1 MAQGL
6 RVRFAMVAARL
17 AAACWLTSSTL
28 VWPQV
33 NLLRNGSFE
42 WRTTNG
48 IPVGWSNG
56 YSGTPAVVSGVATRC
71 GDYVLRL
78 MDSSSTQAIGLL
90 SEALPVTAGT
100 SYIAEAYTSRVETNS
115 AIGSLFLKYYDT
127 GGAQVGSF
135 SRSTAAAPNIWDYLS
150 VTGAAPANAATAR
163 VLCYSSIASTGTMY
177 FDGVSFR
184 LTLPAATNQLTRYVA
199 PAAAGA
205 ATGLTAN
212 DPSKYNNASFWS
224 AVKASLSTNS
234 VKVIFLEGDYVMDT
248 SADCLNISSLG
259 NDSYSLILEGEHPF
273 GSVFTRTDAAQT
285 NDGPAMM
292 HLMWTTNVVVRH
304 LHWENDTLLAG
315 RLVQY
320 GLAIDGLK
328 TGADTKNNSVQGCSF
343 VGLSWNIYGAM
354 GFHHATTHGGQ
365 VLNCEFVRGGYNSGF
380 HMIYNAYGPYDLSF
394 ENNYF
399 EDCTGAYLRLR
410 GGCHE
415 ALVRSNTFVSTA
427 SAYNQPF
434 VQLAAYNNLE
444 PGDETWGH
452 NFVIADNQF
461 NYLVSGGNPVAF
473 HLNHMGFDPY
483 RAPGLLWDY
492 LLTPA
497 EAAVLTSGTVAA
509 RKSLVRTN
517 FGLNF
522 DTQILLTNNVRQGFH
537 TSDLK
542 LYTTSYPA
550 YNYQDANGV
559 WHLCPNYGGDGSY
572 DISSIVTQPVGSTT
586 NAWTPNASGTW
597 DNAANWSPAGVP
609 NGKGSLAILTNNV
622 SAASRTNTLDT
633 DVTLGRLR
641 IGSLD
646 GGTNLVL
653 EASGGSALTFDN
665 RGAGAEIIAISGN
678 ASDSLNAPIELADD
692 LTVTNTKPLRIRGVI
707 RELGP
712 WSGYG
717 KPRSLIKT
725 GNGTLTLSGTNTCT
739 GPTTV
744 SAGTLALLALA
755 GPTSLLPNS
764 VALSVSAGATL
775 DVSQMPSGFV
785 LGGGQSLSGSGTLT
799 GNVTVAAAGRLLPG
813 GSNSPGALTCQNA
826 LTLRGA
832 TLLRIDPS
840 NGTNDALQGIS
851 TLTYGGSLSVTNF
864 SGTNRFGHSY
874 KLFSAASYAPG
885 NFSST
890 NLPPLAS
897 GLQWAWNPANGTLA
911 VVAAPPT
918 NISFALSGST
928 LVLSWPGSHLGWV
941 AQSNAVDL
949 VATNHWFDIPGSQF
963 ASNLNILLQP
973 GWPKVFYRLR
983 RP

>member
-1 MAQGL
+1 VNRNRHWVGL
-6 RVRFAMVAARL
+6 AG
-17 AAACWLTSSTL
+17 ACWLATSASC
-28 VWPQV
+28 WPQV

-42 WRTTNG
+42 WYATNG
-48 IPVGWSNG
+48 IPGCWSNAYG
-56 YSGTPAVVSGVATRC
+56 GTPAIVSGVATKC

-78 MDSSSTQAIGLL
+78 VDSSSTQSMGLV
-90 SEALPVTAGT
+90 SDAMPVTNGA
-100 SYIAEAYTSRVETNS
+100 SYTAEAYVSRVETNG
-115 AIGSLFLKYYDT
+115 ALGSLFLKYYDASGT
-127 GGAQVGSF
+127 QVGSF
-135 SRSTAAAPNIWDYLS
+135 SKNTAAAPNTWDYLS
-150 VTGAAPANAATAR
+150 VTGTAPASAATAR
-163 VLCYSSIASTGTMY
+163 VHCYSTLASTGTMY

-184 LTLPAATNQLTRYVA
+184 LSPAPPGDELARYVA

-205 ATGLTAN
+205 ATGLSAA
-212 DPSKYNNASFWS
+212 SAAKYNSTAFWS
-224 AVKASLSTNS
+224 AVKASLNTNS

-248 SADCLNISSLG
+248 SADTLAISNLG
-259 NDSYSLILEGEHPF
+259 NDSHTLTLEGEHPF

-285 NDGPAMM
+285 NDGPAML

-304 LHWENDTLLAG
+304 LHWENDTSLPG

-320 GLAIDGLK
+320 GLAIDGIS
-328 TGADTKNNSVQGCSF
+328 TGADTRNISVQGCSF

-354 GFHHATTHGGQ
+354 GFHHATTHGGR
-365 VLNCEFVRGGYNSGF
+365 VTNCDFVRGGYNTGF

-394 ENNYF
+394 ENNHF

-415 ALVRSNTFVSTA
+415 VLVCSNTFVSTA

-461 NYLVSGGNPVAF
+461 AYLVSGGNNVAF

-492 LLTPA
+492 LLTTA
-497 EAAVLTSGTVAA
+497 EATVLNSGTVAA

-522 DTQILLTNNVRQGFH
+522 DTQIFLTNNVRQGFH
-537 TSDLK
+537 ASDLK

-550 YNYQDANGV
+550 YNYQDPNGV
-559 WHLCPNYGGDGSY
+559 WHICPNYGGDGTY

-597 DNAANWSPAGVP
+597 DNTANWSPAGVP
-609 NGKGSLAILTNNV
+609 NGIGSLAILTNNIA
-622 SAASRTNTLDT
+622 SASRTNTLDT

-646 GGTNLVL
+646 GATNFVL
-653 EASGGSALTFDN
+653 EASGGSVLTFDN
-665 RGAGAEIIAISGN
+665 RGAGAEIIATSGN
-678 ASDSLNAPIELADD
+678 ASDSLNAPIELDDD

-717 KPRSLIKT
+717 KPRSLTKT

-744 SAGTLALLALA
+744 SAGTLALLAPA
-755 GPTSLLPNS
+755 GATSLLPNS
-764 VALSVSAGATL
+764 VAISVSAGATL
-775 DVSQMPSGFV
+775 DASKMPSGFV
-785 LGGGQSLSGSGTLT
+785 VGPGQSLSGSGTLT
-799 GNVTVAAAGRLLPG
+799 GSVTVAAAGLLLPG
-813 GSNSPGALTCQNA
+813 GSNLPGALTFKNA
-826 LTLRGA
+826 LTLRGT
-832 TLLRIDPS
+832 TLMRIDPS

-851 TLTYGGSLSVTNF
+851 TLTYGGTLIVTNF
-864 SGTNRFGHSY
+864 SGTNRLGHSY
-874 KLFSAASYAPG
+874 KLFSAATFAPG
-885 NFSST
+885 SFSST
-890 NLPPLAS
+890 NLPLLAS
-897 GLQWAWNPANGTLA
+897 GLKWAWIPANGTLA
-911 VVAAPPT
+911 VVADPAATPT
-918 NISFALSGST
+918 NICFALSGNT
-928 LVLSWPGSHLGWV
+928 LVLSWPDSHLGWM
-941 AQSNAVDL
+941 AQSNALDL
-949 VATNHWFDIPGSQF
+949 VVSNHWFDIPGSQLT
-963 ASNLNILLQP
+963 SNLNILLQP
-973 GWPKVFYRLR
+973 GLPRVFYRLR
-983 RP
+983 KP